1 MAEDADILVFRMTH
15 QTDNMG
21 DIANGIEKKLEQR
34 TTVLEIFKLDPKVDS
49 QPVLFTH
56 AWTRYDFMSAIH

>member
-15 QTDNMG
+15 QRDNMG

-49 QPVLFTH
+49 QPNSVVHSCL
-56 AWTRYDFMSAIH
+56 DEI